1 MEVEQMKTQYERN
14 DVEPDPIAWIVMCAN
29 KIEKVEEEKQI
40 LRQQVQQL
48 TQRVK
53 ELEKDSVDRR
63 PIVVDGGPGERSE
76 SVTYQE
82 AKERMEKLE
91 NLPSAEDREQERE
104 QLTEKQRSLYTYALY
119 NPEVSRKELVE
130 NNPFNSGNTVRNLRS
145 ILNKGWQLPVS
156 ICEKFGLEESV
167 ERAQQ

>member
-1 MEVEQMKTQYERN
+1 MNLQYERG
-14 DVEPDPIAWIVMCAN
+14 DIYDPETWIATNAN
-29 KIEKVEEEKQI
+29 QIEKLKEQNKI

-82 AKERMEKLE
+82 AKERIEKLE
-91 NLPSAEDREQERE
+91 NLPSAEDREQERK
-104 QLTEKQRSLYTYALY
+104 QLTEKQHSLYNYALY
-119 NPEVSRKELVE
+119 NPEVSKTELVE

-167 ERAQQ
+167 ERAHQ